1 VCPCSASRFGFVEVA
16 GIRVRTEYHVTS
28 SVDNTIIGIRG
39 HVVKKCVDKF
49 FHAYCCFRLASSNGI
64 KRYEQFV
71 VHSSCI
77 VEERPDDLLYL
88 QKAFCREW
96 G

>member
-1 VCPCSASRFGFVEVA
+1 MPRLCCEIWFVEVA
-16 GIRVRTEYHVTS
+16 CICVRTEYHVTS
-28 SVDNTIIGIRG
+28 SVDNAIIGIRG
-39 HVVKKCVDKF
+39 HVVQKCVDKLF
-49 FHAYCCFRLASSNGI
+49 RAYCCFRLVSSDGV

-77 VEERPDDLLYL
+77 VGERPDDFLDT
-88 QKAFCREW
+88 QKAFGQEC

>member
-1 VCPCSASRFGFVEVA
+1 MCPGSAARFGFVEVA
-16 GIRVRTEYHVTS
+16 CIHVRTEYHVTS
-28 SVDNTIIGIRG
+28 SVDNSIIGIRG
-39 HVVKKCVDKF
+39 HIVQKCVDKLF
-49 FHAYCCFRLASSNGI
+49 RAYCCFRLASSDGI

-77 VEERPDDLLYL
+77 VEDQPDDLLDM
-88 QKAFCREW
+88 QKAF